1 MNERVYKTLEYTKV
15 TDRLVQYAETYIGKE
30 KAAAL
35 LPTANFNEAI
45 RWQLETDEARNIIRL
60 KGGAPFGGIRDI
72 RPFVKRSLL
81 GGALTASELLDIAT
95 TIQGGRRLKNF
106 LTSMEEQLPIPHLL
120 EYADPIEGLK
130 QVEDQILSCID
141 EQGDVLDSAS
151 PELRRL
157 RQELKTVEGRIK
169 TKLEQITRTPSY
181 QKMLQENLITMRNGR
196 YVIPVKQ
203 EYRGVFGGMIHDQSA
218 SGATLFIEPEAV
230 VQMTNQLRETRLK
243 EEREIDRILSRL
255 TGYVAEAGESLQVNV
270 EMLSILDFTFAKASM
285 AGEMKASL
293 PKLNERGYI
302 RLRKARHPLI
312 PIQEVVPTDLE
323 LGQNYSSLVITG
335 PNTGGKTVTL
345 KTIGLLSLM
354 AMSGLQV
361 PAEEGTELAVF
372 SSVYA
377 DIGDEQ
383 SIEQNLSTFSSHLTN
398 IIRILNEM
406 DDRSLVLFDE
416 LGAGTDPTEGA
427 ALAISILDE
436 VYQRGATVVATTHYS
451 ELKAYAYDREG
462 VMNASVEFDVATLR
476 PTYRLLVGVPGRSN
490 AFAIAERLGL
500 NKTVIDRARGE
511 VSEEDVQV
519 ERMIES
525 LETNRKSAERERQEA
540 EQLRLEADRLRKQL
554 AEQQQRFEQEKD
566 KLFEMAERQ
575 AEEAV
580 KKARKEADEI
590 VAELRQWATSKQ
602 NVKEHQLIEMKRRL
616 DQASPKFTKEKE
628 APKAKSAKVAA
639 LGDEVHVIS
648 LNQKGHVAEIVN
660 KDELIVQIGIMKMK
674 VKQSDVEPISQKPQK
689 ELMAFTKVKTA
700 NENTSTELD
709 LRGKNIEEAMIDIDR
724 YLDEAFLA
732 GYHQVHLIHG
742 KGTGVLRIG
751 VQDYIKRHRHVKTFR
766 AGGMGEGGSGVTVVE
781 LK

>member
-1 MNERVYKTLEYTKV
+1 MNDRAYKTLEYTKV
-15 TDRLVQYAETYIGKE
+15 IDRLAHYAETYIGKE
-30 KAAAL
+30 KVASL
-35 LPTANFNEAI
+35 LPTADFKQAVK
-45 RWQLETDEARNIIRL
+45 WQQETDEARNVIRL
-60 KGGAPFGGIRDI
+60 KGGVPFGGIRDI
-72 RPFVKRSLL
+72 RGSIKRSLL
-81 GGALTASELLDIAT
+81 GGSLTASELLEVAT
-95 TIQGGRRLKNF
+95 TVQGGRRLKNF
-106 LTSMEEQLPIPHLL
+106 LTSLEEQMAIPFLL
-120 EYADPIEGLK
+120 EYAAQIEGLK
-130 QVEDQILSCID
+130 QVEDHILTCID
-141 EQGDVLDSAS
+141 EQGEVLDSAS
-151 PELRRL
+151 PELKRL
-157 RQELKTVEGRIK
+157 RQELKVVEQRIK

-181 QKMLQENLITMRNGR
+181 QKMLQENLITIRNGR
-196 YVIPVKQ
+196 YVLPVKQ
-203 EYRGVFGGMIHDQSA
+203 EYRSVFGGMIHDQSA

-230 VQMTNQLRETRLK
+230 VQMTNQMRETKLK
-243 EEREIDRILSRL
+243 EEREIERILNRL
-255 TGYVAEAGESLQVNV
+255 TVYVAESGESLQINV

-293 PKLNERGYI
+293 PRLNDTGYI

-312 PIQEVVPTDLE
+312 PIKEVVPTDLE

-361 PAEEGTELAVF
+361 PAEEGTEMTVF
-372 SSVYA
+372 SSVFA

-398 IIRILNEM
+398 IVRILNEM

-436 VYQRGATVVATTHYS
+436 VYQRRATVVATTHYS
-451 ELKAYAYDREG
+451 ELKAYAYERQG

-500 NKTVIDRARGE
+500 DKAIIERARGE

-540 EQLRLEADRLRKQL
+540 EQLHEEADRLRRQL
-554 AEQQQRFEQEKD
+554 ADQQQRFEQEKN

-616 DQASPKFTKEKE
+616 DQASPKLAKDKLVPKSKTTK
-628 APKAKSAKVAA
+628 KVT
-639 LGDEVHVIS
+639 LGDEVHVVS
-648 LNQKGHVAEIVN
+648 LNQKGHVAEIV

-674 VKQSDVEPISQKPQK
+674 VKQSDVEPIAQKPQK
-689 ELMAFTKVKTA
+689 EFVAFTKVKTTK
-700 NENTSTELD
+700 ENTSTELD
-709 LRGKNIEEAMIDIDR
+709 LRGKNIEEAILDIDR

-742 KGTGVLRIG
+742 KGTGVLRAG
-751 VQDYIKRHRHVKTFR
+751 VQDYIRRHRHVKSHR